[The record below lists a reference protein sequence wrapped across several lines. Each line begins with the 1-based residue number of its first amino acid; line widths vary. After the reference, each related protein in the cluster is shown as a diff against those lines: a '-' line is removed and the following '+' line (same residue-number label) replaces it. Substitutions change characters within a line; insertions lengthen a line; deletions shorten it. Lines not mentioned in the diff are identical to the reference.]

1 MERDEDGGPG
11 RGFGVEA
18 SGGDGD
24 RPYAYWDG
32 RVTDADFVD
41 RPQEAPPLY
50 DGRPVR
56 DPYDRGGGYRRVSEA
71 VWDRARNDYL
81 DGDAAETVCARHGLA
96 LSTFRQRARA
106 GGWRRIDRPDP
117 EPVDLEAEAAAGLPD
132 YAEMARHALV
142 RLNRAVLGGRAAE
155 AAGWMRLHIRL
166 SDLARAADA
175 TPPPSPPPSP
185 DPSPGPATP
194 DPEPASRPPAEPAK
208 TGKTPA
214 PEALAAAKA
223 RTVHTLV
230 RAVTALNPRDPTSR
244 RLIEKSLE
252 VLDALDRPPIS
263 YDSHHSDGVFPDA
276 GSKTPDPPLDPPLA
290 PP

>member
-11 RGFGVEA
+11 RGFGAEA
-18 SGGDGD
+18 SGGDD
-24 RPYAYWDG
+24 ERPYAYWDG

-41 RPQEAPPLY
+41 RPEEAPPLY

-166 SDLARAADA
+166 SDLARAADVA
-175 TPPPSPPPSP
+175 PPP
-185 DPSPGPATP
+185 TP
-194 DPEPASRPPAEPAK
+194 DPEPASRPPAEPAR

-214 PEALAAAKA
+214 PEALATAKA
-223 RTVHTLV
+223 RTVQTLV

-263 YDSHHSDGVFPDA
+263 PDSHCSDGVFPDA
-276 GSKTPDPPLDPPLA
+276 GSETFAETPTGPP
-290 PP
+290 